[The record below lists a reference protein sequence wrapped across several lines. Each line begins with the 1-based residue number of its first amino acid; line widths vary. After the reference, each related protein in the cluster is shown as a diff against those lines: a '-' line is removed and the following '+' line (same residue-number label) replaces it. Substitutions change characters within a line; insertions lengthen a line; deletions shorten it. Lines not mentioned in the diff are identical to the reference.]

1 MLNDRGHSPTQTLA
15 GEQNVRTLCLCKT
28 HNFVVYAWAC
38 QQKSL
43 YYLYKE
49 VTMEEPRDEHYHEDE
64 HLTETERLELERRL
78 LESAYENSFQ
88 VLTDEMTFD
97 ELLEDKT
104 KFGLTALLAFD
115 PTEGIRKHELENM
128 IEHYVVEEKYERC
141 AILKKIL
148 NEKYPETIISNN

>member
-1 MLNDRGHSPTQTLA
+1 
-15 GEQNVRTLCLCKT
+15 
-28 HNFVVYAWAC
+28 
-38 QQKSL
+38 
-43 YYLYKE
+43 
-49 VTMEEPRDEHYHEDE
+49 MEEPRDEHYHEDE
-64 HLTETERLELERRL
+64 HLTETLSREVET
-78 LESAYENSFQ
+78 N
-88 VLTDEMTFD
+88 TGH
-97 ELLEDKT
+97 KT